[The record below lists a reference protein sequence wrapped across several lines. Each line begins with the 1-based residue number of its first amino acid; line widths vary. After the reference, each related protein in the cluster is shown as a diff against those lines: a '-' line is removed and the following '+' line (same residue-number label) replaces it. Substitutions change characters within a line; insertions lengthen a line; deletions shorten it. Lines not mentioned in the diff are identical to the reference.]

1 MRAFLEKTF
10 TILFSVLCFS
20 LAFIGDQFYA
30 VPNGINILLVAI
42 FPFVVNKKD
51 LQDLISKK
59 PIVWFVIFLSFV
71 LIKSILVGQFL
82 DDLFVIK
89 KLFQILLIIILSSGL
104 KVSSLEWLKSGI
116 ILGTFVAVFY
126 SLVKITLLIINTA
139 SFNFAKG
146 SVINETLPVQRLYL
160 GLLCTI
166 SLILVLERFFK
177 KRKKINLF
185 LALTFTVFVFLIAA
199 RIAIITIIL
208 VLLYYLQLKLHRKF
222 KIIAFFSVLI
232 LAFFIIS
239 NTPSLS
245 KRVLHSDD
253 QFSDTYFQKI
263 QKHEPRYIIWS
274 HSLSL
279 IDKNHALFG
288 YGFEGYQ
295 NKLLKKYEK
304 IPQVKKR
311 EWFIQEQFNSHNQF
325 LDILLSQGLFGLII
339 FLLFFYYLFKESLR
353 SDTKFLLLLS
363 IVMFFMVYNNFHR
376 VIGVFIFALI
386 YSLIVT
392 SNKIVHK

>member
-1 MRAFLEKTF
+1 M
-10 TILFSVLCFS
+10 
-20 LAFIGDQFYA
+20 
-30 VPNGINILLVAI
+30 
-42 FPFVVNKKD
+42 
-51 LQDLISKK
+51 
-59 PIVWFVIFLSFV
+59 
-71 LIKSILVGQFL
+71 
-82 DDLFVIK
+82 
-89 KLFQILLIIILSSGL
+89 
-104 KVSSLEWLKSGI
+104 
-116 ILGTFVAVFY
+116 
-126 SLVKITLLIINTA
+126 
-139 SFNFAKG
+139 
-146 SVINETLPVQRLYL
+146 
-160 GLLCTI
+160 
-166 SLILVLERFFK
+166 
-177 KRKKINLF
+177 
-185 LALTFTVFVFLIAA
+185 
-199 RIAIITIIL
+199 
-208 VLLYYLQLKLHRKF
+208 
-222 KIIAFFSVLI
+222 
-232 LAFFIIS
+232 
-239 NTPSLS
+239 
-245 KRVLHSDD
+245 
-253 QFSDTYFQKI
+253 
-263 QKHEPRYIIWS
+263 
-274 HSLSL
+274 SL